1 MLLGGLNKATYTGHV
16 SQSLA
21 QSEHSVNTSFHCH
34 CCGCYVLRKI
44 EVDPVF
50 ISLVR
55 TEKEKGW
62 GAPEALNSPEL
73 SLIIPSEETCSWL
86 LEDPQ
91 KGPGNR
97 AEKATVET

>member
-16 SQSLA
+16 SQTLT

-34 CCGCYVLRKI
+34 CCGRYVLGKI
-44 EVDPVF
+44 VDPVF

-62 GAPEALNSPEL
+62 GAPEALNRPEL
-73 SLIIPSEETCSWL
+73 SLIIPSEETCSRL

-91 KGPGNR
+91 KGLGNR